1 MFSKRDKNEI
11 RLIRHERV
19 RKKISGTPERPRL
32 SVYRSNMHIY
42 AQIIDDVAGKTL
54 VACSTV
60 EKEVAAQIGEENK
73 KGAAKLVG
81 KTIAQRALDAGIKE
95 VVFDRGG
102 YIYTGR
108 VAELAAGAREGGL
121 DF

>member
-1 MFSKRDKNEI
+1 MFNKRDRNEV
-11 RLIRHERV
+11 RKIRHERV

-32 SVYRSNMHIY
+32 CVFRSNKHIY
-42 AQIIDDVAGKTL
+42 AQVIDDVAGNTL
-54 VACSTV
+54 AAASTV
-60 EKEVAAQIGEENK
+60 EKEIAAQLGEFDK
-73 KGAAKLVG
+73 KGEAKLVG
-81 KTIAQRALDAGIKE
+81 KIVAERAIQAGIKE

>member
-1 MFSKRDKNEI
+1 MFNKRDRNEV
-11 RLIRHERV
+11 RKIRHERV

-32 SVYRSNMHIY
+32 CVFRSNKHIY
-42 AQIIDDVAGKTL
+42 AQVIDDVAGNTL
-54 VACSTV
+54 AAASTV
-60 EKEVAAQIGEENK
+60 EKEIAAQLGEVDK
-73 KGAAKLVG
+73 KGEAKLVG
-81 KTIAQRALDAGIKE
+81 KIVAERAIKAGIKE

>member
-1 MFSKRDKNEI
+1 MFTKRDKNEV

-32 SVYRSNMHIY
+32 SVYRSNAHIY
-42 AQIIDDVAGKTL
+42 AQVIDDISGKTL
-54 VACSTV
+54 CAASTL
-60 EKEVAAQIGEENK
+60 EKDIAAQLEELDK

-81 KTIAQRALDAGIKE
+81 KTIAQRAIDAGIKE

-102 YIYTGR
+102 YIFTGR
-108 VAELAAGAREGGL
+108 VAEVAAGAREGGL